1 VAATSIEL
9 PRTPALPPNES
20 LRERL
25 VPPFPGSRLWGW
37 LGPLAITLLAG
48 FLRFNRLSVPGG
60 HAANLQAL
68 CNGPTGPKA
77 CVFDEV
83 YYTHDAW
90 SLFHYGVELNT
101 TNNGP
106 GYVVHPPLGKWMIAL
121 GEWIVGDPNFTSTFG
136 WRFMSAIVGTLAV
149 LIVARTARRMTRSN
163 LLGCVAGLVFSL
175 DGLEY
180 VQSRVAMLDIFLMFW
195 TVVGFACLILDRDQ
209 VRGRLA
215 DRATNN
221 TNGSTSKYGPHTG
234 MRWWLLACGV
244 AVGCACAT
252 KWDGAYLIPSFGL
265 LSYFWTMGARRAIG
279 VEKPLRATLVRDA
292 LPSVSWM
299 IAVPVVVYTASWT
312 GWFLNGPKYAYDRE
326 WAKGRGTDYSFI
338 PASLRSLWHYHAEA
352 LKFHETLDSYHAYR
366 ENAWGWLFDARP
378 VLYYANYPHPPV
390 AGCHTGGLGC
400 ARMIYDLGTP
410 AIWWVSIPV
419 MCFMIYLIAKRDWR
433 GGALLLPFLCSYLPW
448 LHQFKRTMFF
458 FYALPLLPFL
468 SIAIAVTI
476 GYMIGPATASIRRRR
491 TGTIVGGS
499 YILIVAMMFFYF
511 WPILSA
517 RTVPFVGGWVDRMW
531 FHSWIEDKGS

>member
-1 VAATSIEL
+1 VAATSVEL
-9 PRTPALPPNES
+9 PPTPTPSEAPPNP
-20 LRERL
+20 LRDRL

-60 HAANLQAL
+60 KGANLQAL
-68 CNGPTGPKA
+68 CNGANGPKA

-90 SLFHYGVELNT
+90 SLYHHGVELNV

-121 GEWIVGDPNFTSTFG
+121 GEWIVRDPNFTSTFG

-163 LLGCVAGLVFSL
+163 LLGCVAGLIFSL

-195 TVVGFACLILDRDQ
+195 VVVAFACLILDRDQ
-209 VRGRLA
+209 VRARLA
-215 DRATNN
+215 DRAMT
-221 TNGSTSKYGPHTG
+221 TTYGEYGPRIG

-244 AVGCACAT
+244 ASGCAVAS
-252 KWDGAYLIPSFGL
+252 KWDGAALIPTFAFLSFI
-265 LSYFWTMGARRAIG
+265 WTMGAKRAIG
-279 VEKPLRATLVRDA
+279 VKKPFLSAFRRDVVPTGA
-292 LPSVSWM
+292 WM
-299 IAVPVVVYTASWT
+299 VVVSIGVYIATWT

-326 WAKGRGTDYSFI
+326 WASGRHSSYSFI
-338 PASLRSLWHYHAEA
+338 PAAVRSLWHYHWEIYE
-352 LKFHETLDSYHAYR
+352 FHKHLSSYHAYR

-378 VLYYANYPHPPV
+378 VLYYAAYPHPPA

-410 AIWWVSIPV
+410 AIWWASIPV
-419 MCFMIYLIAKRDWR
+419 MCFMLYIICKRDWR
-433 GGALLLPFLCSYLPW
+433 GTALLVPFLISYLPW
-448 LHQFKRTMFF
+448 LIQFKRTMFF
-458 FYALPLLPFL
+458 FYALPLLPFI
-468 SIAIAVTI
+468 SIALAVTI
-476 GYMIGPATASIRRRR
+476 GYCIGPVTASIARRRA
-491 TGTIVGGS
+491 GTIAGGT
-499 YILIVAMMFFYF
+499 YVLIVAVMFFYF

>member
-1 VAATSIEL
+1 MAATSVEL
-9 PRTPALPPNES
+9 PPTRALPPSEA
-20 LRERL
+20 LRQRL

-48 FLRFNRLSVPGG
+48 YLRFNRLSVPGG
-60 HAANLQAL
+60 SGKDLATLCNAAN
-68 CNGPTGPKA
+68 GPKA

-90 SLFHYGVELNT
+90 SLFHHGVELNT

-121 GEWIVGDPNFTSTFG
+121 GEWIVRDPNFTSTFG

-149 LIVARTARRMTRSN
+149 LIVARTARRMTRST

-195 TVVGFACLILDRDQ
+195 TVVGFACLVLDRDQ

-215 DRATNN
+215 DRVQDT
-221 TNGSTSKYGPHTG
+221 GRKTSKFGPHTG

-244 AVGCACAT
+244 SVGCACAT
-252 KWDGAYLIPSFGL
+252 KWDGVYLIPSFGL
-265 LSYFWTMGARRAIG
+265 LAFFWTMGARRAIG
-279 VEKPLRATLVRDA
+279 VHHPFEATLMRDVV
-292 LPSVSWM
+292 PTVSWM
-299 IAVPVVVYTASWT
+299 AAVPVVVYTASWT

-326 WAKGRGTDYSFI
+326 WAKDRGTDFGFI

-352 LKFHETLDSYHAYR
+352 LKFHETLSSYHSYR

-378 VLYYANYPHPPV
+378 VLYFANYPHPPV

-419 MCFMIYLIAKRDWR
+419 MCFMVYLVAKRDWR

-476 GYMIGPATASIRRRR
+476 GYMMGPAAASIRRRR
-491 TGTIVGGS
+491 SGTIVGGS
-499 YILIVAMMFFYF
+499 YVLIVAIMFFYF

>member
-1 VAATSIEL
+1 VAATSVEL
-9 PRTPALPPNES
+9 AATPAPPPRSAAQS
-20 LRERL
+20 LRDRL

-37 LGPLAITLLAG
+37 LAPIAITLIAG
-48 FLRFNRLSVPGG
+48 YLRFNRLSVPGG
-60 HAANLQAL
+60 QGKDLATL
-68 CNGPTGPKA
+68 CNAPNGPKA

-90 SLFHYGVELNT
+90 SLYHHGVELNT
-101 TNNGP
+101 TNNGA

-121 GEWIVGDPNFTSTFG
+121 GEWIVRDPNFTSTFG

-149 LIVARTARRMTRSN
+149 LIVARTARRMTRST
-163 LLGCVAGLVFSL
+163 LLGCVAGVVFSL

-215 DRATNN
+215 DRAE
-221 TNGSTSKYGPHTG
+221 STKKHGPHTG

-252 KWDGAYLIPSFGL
+252 KWDGAYLIPSFAL
-265 LSYFWTMGARRAIG
+265 LAFCWTMGARRAIG
-279 VEKPLRATLVRDA
+279 VAKPFKATLIRDVA
-292 LPSVSWM
+292 PLVSWM
-299 IAVPVVVYTASWT
+299 GAVPVVVYTASWT

-326 WAKGRGTDYSFI
+326 WAKGRSTDFGFI

-352 LKFHETLDSYHAYR
+352 LKFHEQLSSYHSYR

-378 VLYYANYPHPPV
+378 VLYFANYPHPPV
-390 AGCHTGGLGC
+390 SGCHTGGLGC

-419 MCFMIYLIAKRDWR
+419 MAFMIYLVAKRDWR
-433 GGALLLPFLCSYLPW
+433 GGALVLPFLCSYLPW

-476 GYMIGPATASIRRRR
+476 GYLIGPATATFQRRRR
-491 TGTIVGGS
+491 GTIIGGS
-499 YILIVAMMFFYF
+499 YVLIVAIMFFYF